1 MAGLRERLEKV
12 LAEHQRESGLHM
24 IGGRER
30 LIQRLLK
37 ELGSG
42 PQAQMSAENSSGEQ
56 NGACC

>member
-1 MAGLRERLEKV
+1 MADLRERLEKV

-37 ELGSG
+37 ELES
-42 PQAQMSAENSSGEQ
+42 AQPAPVSDGNPAEQ

>member
-1 MAGLRERLEKV
+1 MNDLRERLEKV

-30 LIQRLLK
+30 LIQRLLQ
-37 ELGSG
+37 EL
-42 PQAQMSAENSSGEQ
+42 ASARTVSPESNSVEQ

>member
-1 MAGLRERLEKV
+1 MADLRERLEKV

-30 LIQRLLK
+30 LIQRLLN
-37 ELGSG
+37 ELGSA
-42 PQAQMSAENSSGEQ
+42 PQAPVAAESSAGEQ

>member
-1 MAGLRERLEKV
+1 MENLRERLEKV

-24 IGGRER
+24 IGGREQ

-37 ELGSG
+37 ELASAG
-42 PQAQMSAENSSGEQ
+42 PRSSENGPAEQ

>member
-1 MAGLRERLEKV
+1 MENLRERLEKV

-30 LIQRLLK
+30 LIQRLLQ
-37 ELGSG
+37 ELATARPVGS
-42 PQAQMSAENSSGEQ
+42 ENNSVER

>member
-1 MAGLRERLEKV
+1 MENLRERLEKV

-30 LIQRLLK
+30 LIQRLLQ
-37 ELGSG
+37 ELATAHSV
-42 PQAQMSAENSSGEQ
+42 SRENNPVEQ

>member
-1 MAGLRERLEKV
+1 MENLRERLEKV

-30 LIQRLLK
+30 LIQRLLQ
-37 ELGSG
+37 ELAAARPGAQENG
-42 PQAQMSAENSSGEQ
+42 PVEQ

>member
-1 MAGLRERLEKV
+1 MDNLRQKLEKV

-24 IGGRER
+24 IGGREQ

-37 ELGSG
+37 ELAVG
-42 PQAQMSAENSSGEQ
+42 PASSDNGPAEQ

>member
-1 MAGLRERLEKV
+1 MENLRERLEKV

-30 LIQRLLK
+30 LIQRLLQ
-37 ELGSG
+37 ELATAR
-42 PQAQMSAENSSGEQ
+42 PVLPENNNVEQ

>member
-1 MAGLRERLEKV
+1 MADLRERLEKV

-37 ELGSG
+37 ELGSA
-42 PQAQMSAENSSGEQ
+42 PAAPVSADGNPAEQ